1 MSVSVGC
8 WRSLAIGRPHS
19 SWTLELGEDLVGSLP
34 ARPAV
39 RWLLVTWFRFSGHRR
54 LVEGV
59 VQGHESTQGQGK
71 WCRHPRQE
79 EGGGIDGLAD
89 HEPRRAART
98 TPVAAAGAVA
108 ALRARY
114 RPATERASEA
124 HDVVGARLSPEFRD
138 HVRRQVDPVHTNAP
152 PAERDRD
159 ATSPDPSSSAAPV
172 PARSVR
178 NATTGS
184 TIAGSNSSGHLAS

>member
-1 MSVSVGC
+1 MNRGGP
-8 WRSLAIGRPHS
+8 LAP
-19 SWTLELGEDLVGSLP
+19 P
-34 ARPAV
+34 
-39 RWLLVTWFRFSGHRR
+39 
-54 LVEGV
+54 
-59 VQGHESTQGQGK
+59 
-71 WCRHPRQE
+71 
-79 EGGGIDGLAD
+79 
-89 HEPRRAART
+89 
-98 TPVAAAGAVA
+98 PVAAAGAVA

-124 HDVVGARLSPEFRD
+124 HDVVGARLGPEFRD